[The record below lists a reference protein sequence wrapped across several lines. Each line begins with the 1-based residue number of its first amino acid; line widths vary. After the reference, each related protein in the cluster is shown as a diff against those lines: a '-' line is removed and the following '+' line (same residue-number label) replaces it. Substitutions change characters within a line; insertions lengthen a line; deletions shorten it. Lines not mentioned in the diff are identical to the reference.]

1 VVVKSNHRLGFDRG
15 RWSVQPVR
23 NIPPS
28 DGSSSSYCLYPEP
41 REIVDLHSDSVVKL
55 DTERRDEEIPL
66 VVDSH
71 SALYLVRL
79 QA

>member
-1 VVVKSNHRLGFDRG
+1 
-15 RWSVQPVR
+15 
-23 NIPPS
+23 
-28 DGSSSSYCLYPEP
+28 
-41 REIVDLHSDSVVKL
+41 VDLHSDSVVKL